1 MALAIMALKKK
12 LVACMFV
19 MLVVELESEL

>member
-1 MALAIMALKKK
+1 MALVIMALKKK
-12 LVACMFV
+12 LVVCMFV